1 MHIDIDM
8 IDRMQMPE
16 LDDLRHQLR
25 VSKRQLCIAVSLCP
39 STYQRW
45 MRHFQGLPGG
55 SAPTPRSV
63 RAVREAL
70 KTIAL
75 LQRGAPDVPELQRLS
90 A

>member
-1 MHIDIDM
+1 MHIESDQ

-45 MRHFQGLPGG
+45 MRHLQGMPGG

-70 KTIAL
+70 KQFAA
-75 LQRGAPDVPELQRLS
+75 QRPAPSAVPDRMS

>member
-1 MHIDIDM
+1 MHIDIDQ

-16 LDDLRHQLR
+16 LDDLRHRLR

-45 MRHFQGLPGG
+45 MRHFQGMPGG

-70 KTIAL
+70 KQFAAVQASSADL
-75 LQRGAPDVPELQRLS
+75 PELQRLS